1 MWAVALRAVPAPL
14 WRLAFPLLAPT
25 LGRMGVRAMEQLAML
40 ILAEALKALRGT
52 EQYKQFIQNAA
63 KAVKQTLPGT
73 AVEPVFGDMFI
84 DLGNALKTP

>member
-1 MWAVALRAVPAPL
+1 MWALLRVVPAPV

-52 EQYKQFIQNAA
+52 EHYKAFVQNAA
-63 KAVKQTLPGT
+63 KAIKDTLPADT
-73 AVEPVFGDMFI
+73 VEPVIGDMFI
-84 DLGNALKTP
+84 DLGQALKAQ